1 MFRKREQPAQDLPSP
16 PIQLRVTS
24 ILGEGTTWKGEIS
37 GSGGI
42 RIEGLFEGKIE
53 LDGMIIVD
61 SKGRV
66 ESDLI
71 KADTVIVGGAVRSS
85 IQAKRVEIRSTGRV
99 WGDVKTSLF
108 STEEG
113 AYLRGKIQMEE
124 EPKAGSEKVAEGAST
139 ATKPSLVEPK
149 PKPESSKTTRP
160 ELKPKK
166 DAGEAAPAELKP
178 QKDAGKT
185 TQK

>member
-1 MFRKREQPAQDLPSP
+1 MFRRKEESPQSLEPAPVQG
-16 PIQLRVTS
+16 RVTS
-24 ILGEGTTWKGEIS
+24 ILGEGTSWKGEIS

-42 RIEGLFEGKIE
+42 RIEGLYEGVIN

-61 SKGRV
+61 QKGRV

-71 KADTVIVGGAVRSS
+71 KAETVIVAGAVRSN

-99 WGDVKTSLF
+99 WGDVTTVKF

-124 EPKAGSEKVAEGAST
+124 EELSD
-139 ATKPSLVEPK
+139 
-149 PKPESSKTTRP
+149 ESSPDPSTPEEKSSQP
-160 ELKPKK
+160 ELKPKNT
-166 DAGEAAPAELKP
+166 AG
-178 QKDAGKT
+178 
-185 TQK
+185 

>member
-1 MFRKREQPAQDLPSP
+1 MFRKKEESAPSLE
-16 PIQLRVTS
+16 PIPLKSRVTS
-24 ILGEGTTWKGEIS
+24 ILGESTSWKGEIS

-42 RIEGLFEGKIE
+42 RIEGLYEGAID

-61 SKGRV
+61 QKGRV

-71 KADTVIVGGAVRSS
+71 KADTVIVAGAVRSN
-85 IQAKRVEIRSTGRV
+85 IHAKRVEIRSTGRV
-99 WGDVKTSLF
+99 WGDVTTVKF

-124 EPKAGSEKVAEGAST
+124 EQEPEGPAQDQEP
-139 ATKPSLVEPK
+139 PSG
-149 PKPESSKTTRP
+149 P

-166 DAGEAAPAELKP
+166 IA
-178 QKDAGKT
+178 
-185 TQK
+185 